1 MAAARSSR
9 SAAEVALAAADGYVS
24 YKGTANI
31 RKLEFIFAALHAALP
46 PRDGA
51 SGWRV
56 SRVPVKSQNQNKA
69 PQGSEGDVGRTYNV
83 TYTAHSTTGHSAA
96 QTNKIN
102 ISETKK
108 LNDFVIAARSRR
120 LLG

>member
-9 SAAEVALAAADGYVS
+9 SAAEVAAAADGYVS

-69 PQGSEGDVGRTYNV
+69 PQRGHVHSSQHTQA
-83 TYTAHSTTGHSAA
+83 TA
-96 QTNKIN
+96 QRITNKIN
-102 ISETKK
+102 I
-108 LNDFVIAARSRR
+108 
-120 LLG
+120 